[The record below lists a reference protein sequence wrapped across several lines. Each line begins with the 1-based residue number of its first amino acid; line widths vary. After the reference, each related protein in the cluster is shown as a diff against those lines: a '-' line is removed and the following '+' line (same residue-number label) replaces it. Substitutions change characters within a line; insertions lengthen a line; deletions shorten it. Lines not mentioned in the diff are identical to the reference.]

1 MSPVAALFV
10 LALQV
15 PESLQDSGERPNRA
29 SVEFSAVR
37 QSWFAEFRGSAR
49 VDGGSIPGTQI
60 RFLHDLHMPDDEIIP
75 IYGGGDI
82 SITVKQTL
90 SKKNRLLF
98 SAEYWNHYFDGH
110 ATLSTPE
117 VLGDVIFPA
126 GSFVESHFHL
136 TSLTLDAH
144 LVHEEAPFRVGG
156 TLPIQIISTRL
167 RIDNPSLSSKET
179 IRDVCGG
186 FGVFADVRPIP
197 YLFAGVSAKGFTGY
211 AHIGRSGGGDFKGY
225 GGVEWGP
232 FRLEGGY
239 RYLTY
244 DESLQDQELTYV
256 LDGAYVSF
264 SLILRF

>member
-1 MSPVAALFV
+1 MSPAIALFA

-15 PESLQDSGERPNRA
+15 PEALQDTGERPNRA

-37 QSWFAEFRGSAR
+37 QSWFADFRGSAR
-49 VDGGSIPGTQI
+49 VDGNSTQGTRLQ
-60 RFLHDLHMPDDEIIP
+60 FLQDLHLPDDEIIP

-98 SAEYWNHYFDGH
+98 SAEYWAHYFDGTG
-110 ATLSTPE
+110 TLHTAE
-117 VLGDVIFPA
+117 VLGDVVFPA
-126 GSFVESHFHL
+126 GDLVESHFHL

-167 RIDNPSLSSKET
+167 RMDNLSRSSKET
-179 IRDVCGG
+179 IRDVSGG

-197 YLFAGVSAKGFTGY
+197 YVFAGVSAKGFTGFN
-211 AHIGRSGGGDFKGY
+211 HVGRTRGGDFKGY
-225 GGVEWGP
+225 GGLEWGP
-232 FRLEGGY
+232 LRLEGGY

-244 DESLQDQELTYV
+244 DQDFQDRELSYV

>member
-1 MSPVAALFV
+1 MPSVTALLV

-15 PESLQDSGERPNRA
+15 PESLQDTGERPNRS

-37 QSWFAEFRGSAR
+37 QAWFADFRGSAR
-49 VDGGSIPGTQI
+49 VDGGAIPGTRINFI
-60 RFLHDLHMPDDEIIP
+60 RDLHMHDEEIIP

-82 SITVKQTL
+82 SISVKQTL

-98 SAEYWNHYFDGH
+98 SAEYWAHYFDGH
-110 ATLSTPE
+110 ATLSTTE

-136 TSLTLDAH
+136 TSLTLDAY
-144 LVHEEAPFRVGG
+144 LVHEERPFRVGG
-156 TLPIQIISTRL
+156 TLPIHVISTRL

-197 YLFAGVSAKGFTGY
+197 YLFAGASAKGVTGF
-211 AHIGRSGGGDFKGY
+211 AHVGRSGGGDFKGY
-225 GGVEWGP
+225 AGAEWGP

-244 DESLQDQELTYV
+244 DQSFQDQDLRYV
-256 LDGAYVSF
+256 LNGAYVSF